1 MNRKSFSSNGKNVSY
16 LQWGQD
22 NGPAIICGH
31 GLTGNALDFKFV
43 GEYFAKLGYR
53 ILAIDMPGRGQSDW
67 TDAENYNFA
76 RYVSDLNNFLAHE
89 KIDHCV
95 WLGVSMGGLLGI
107 RMAAVENSRI
117 EKLILVDVGPEVPQD
132 QLDFISGYL
141 SLAPIFETIEG
152 VIGAMKQSI
161 GTPFYR
167 GPMKE
172 DEWKFFAESSMKKLP
187 DGRYTRSFD
196 PGIAQEFKNQPLG
209 HTDMWQEW
217 ENIKQPVLAIRGE
230 LSLLFPARIAEDMNR
245 RKQGAAMAFE
255 TIADAGHVPSL
266 YPDEQIDII
275 RNWLQSQPSPAVSGV

>member
-1 MNRKSFSSNGKNVSY
+1 MERKSFSSNRTPISY
-16 LQWGQD
+16 IQWGPQ
-22 NGPAIICGH
+22 NAPAIVCVH

-43 GEYFAKLGYR
+43 GEYFEKLGYR
-53 ILAIDMPGRGQSDW
+53 TLAIDMPGRGQSGWIEAKD
-67 TDAENYNFA
+67 YNFD

-89 KIDHCV
+89 NIERCI

-107 RMAAVENSRI
+107 RMAAIENSGI
-117 EKLILVDVGPEVPQD
+117 KKLILVDVGPEVPQD

-141 SLAPIFETIEG
+141 SMAPVFETIDG

-167 GPMKE
+167 GPMTE
-172 DEWKFFAESSMKKLP
+172 DEWKFFAESSMRKLA

-196 PGIAQEFKNQPLG
+196 PGIAQEFKSQPLG
-209 HTDMWQEW
+209 HTDMWEEW

-230 LSLLFPARIAEDMNR
+230 LSLLFPVRIAEDMKR
-245 RKQGAAMAFE
+245 RKQGADMAFE
-255 TIADAGHVPSL
+255 TITDAGHVPSL

-275 RNWLQSQPSPAVSGV
+275 RNWLQSQA